1 MQVPRRPELSRAFV
15 GLALALAAAAVHAQV
30 VKVEGAWVRGTV
42 PQQQAT
48 GAFMRLT
55 PEKAVRLVAAS
66 SPRAGVV
73 QIHEMTMDKDVMK
86 MRQIPGLDLPAGRIT
101 ELKPGGYHV
110 MLMSL
115 KGQIKGG
122 DAVPITLVFE
132 DEAKRRFTQDI
143 VAPAAALGAMPAASM
158 AGHMH

>member
-1 MQVPRRPELSRAFV
+1 MKANLHSTIA
-15 GLALALAAAAVHAQV
+15 GLLLVLGAGALHAQA

-42 PQQQAT
+42 PRQQAT

-55 PEKAVRLVAAS
+55 AAKSVRLVGAS
-66 SPRAGVV
+66 SPVAGVV
-73 QIHEMTMDKDVMK
+73 EIHEMALDNNVMR
-86 MRQIPGLDLPAGRIT
+86 MRPVPGLELAAGRT
-101 ELKPGGYHV
+101 VELKPGGYHV

-115 KGQIKGG
+115 KAQVKGG

-143 VAPAAALGAMPAASM
+143 VAPAAALGTM
-158 AGHMH
+158 AGAEGHKHWHA